1 MKAAR
6 LAAFVSVALAVGCSS
21 TRSSSDSAAK
31 IYVFAASSLTDAFS
45 QIASAFQ
52 LQQPG
57 ISVGLNFAGSQALR
71 TQIEQGAPAD
81 VFVSASST
89 DMNALVT
96 DGYVAPDSIK
106 PLLSN
111 RLVVIL
117 PQTNPAHIGE
127 LQDLGRPQVKVVLA
141 AADVPV
147 GAYARQA
154 LQNMNSAFGT
164 DFEQNVLAN
173 VVSNE
178 DNVKQVVAKIQLA
191 EADAG
196 IVYVS
201 DAIAAPSLKQIEIP
215 SQWNVVAT
223 YPIAILKT
231 AKNAAAAAEFVAF
244 LLSPSGQ
251 VILKKWGFGPA
262 SP

>member
-1 MKAAR
+1 M
-6 LAAFVSVALAVGCSS
+6 GCGS
-21 TRSSSDSAAK
+21 TRPNVDASSK
-31 IYVFAASSLTDAFS
+31 IYVFAASSLTDAFG
-45 QIASAFQ
+45 QIAAAFQ
-52 LQQPG
+52 AQRPG
-57 ISVGLNFAGSQALR
+57 ISVGLNFGGSQALR

-89 DMNALVT
+89 DMNALVA
-96 DGYVAPDSIK
+96 DGYAAQGSTRA
-106 PLLSN
+106 LLSN

-117 PQTNPAHIGE
+117 PETNPAHINR
-127 LQDLGRPQVKVVLA
+127 LQDLARSQVKVVLA

-154 LQNMNSAFGT
+154 LQNMNSAFGI
-164 DFEQNVLAN
+164 DFEQKVLAN

-178 DNVKQVVAKIQLA
+178 DNVKQVVAKIQLG

-201 DAIAAPSLKQIEIP
+201 DAVAAPGLGQIEIP

-223 YPIAILKT
+223 YPVAVLKT
-231 AKNAAAAAEFVAF
+231 AKNARVAAEFVAF
-244 LLSPSGQ
+244 LMAPAGQ
-251 VILKKWGFGPA
+251 TILRKWGFGPA